1 MPNSLLKLHLS
12 AARSYKFN
20 VKYKHKQ
27 KEILVVCITEKLSDG
42 AVFLCCS
49 MWGSD
54 VLGDHWFLSI
64 ALLAFLSSWWLIH
77 RQALPSD
84 SQDGCRI
91 SRTYTVLVSYTHRVT
106 AVSHLTAG
114 VLASWSWISPFLE
127 RGASLESWYPEDQ
140 PTLEPSYLK
149 TRIWDNNLFLLI
161 KLLYVKFY

>member
-12 AARSYKFN
+12 AARGYKFN

-106 AVSHLTAG
+106 AVSHLSVSFMKLDFTISG
-114 VLASWSWISPFLE
+114 KRSISGELISWRSTNP
-127 RGASLESWYPEDQ
+127 GAILP
-140 PTLEPSYLK
+140 
-149 TRIWDNNLFLLI
+149 
-161 KLLYVKFY
+161 

>member
-1 MPNSLLKLHLS
+1 MTEAMLDMCEGTFISGPFLAVFCLGRGHQIIGHFINLSMLQRMPNSLLKLHLS
-12 AARSYKFN
+12 AARGYKFN

-106 AVSHLTAG
+106 AVSHLMAE
-114 VLASWSWISPFLE
+114 VLAS
-127 RGASLESWYPEDQ
+127 
-140 PTLEPSYLK
+140 
-149 TRIWDNNLFLLI
+149 
-161 KLLYVKFY
+161 